1 MLFRSSYNID
11 AAALGSQVQV
21 IGETVIETGSTQFDL
36 NLKQLS
42 LKKIASLI
50 PDKSVKLKTGEVTS
64 NLTVN
69 FPGFAIP
76 NATQGKGN
84 LNLQQ
89 LKAIISPLKQPLK
102 ANLQLNLQGQ
112 TIKIEKGEAS
122 LGKVAAKL
130 QGTVGWREGYNL
142 QLALKPFRL
151 EDLSTI
157 LPLSLPV
164 KVAGE
169 VESQLNLTGFLA
181 QPQIKG
187 TFKNTKDLLIE
198 KTLFKEVSADFQ
210 TNLERAT
217 LTKLQIIPTAGGQ
230 LTGSGSIK
238 IGLEQALKHKK
249 DLNWEKMPF
258 SLKLDGQLPAGQ
270 LLTLYYQLPTEFA
283 LGNLATQVQISGTIS
298 KPKANLK
305 WQLSKAKLREAEGI
319 QGQGE
324 ILLSDNNFLLRN
336 TTITANQGTV
346 DLTGNGSLV
355 SKKWQANLWGSSL
368 KLTPFLASEI
378 GRAHV

>member
-1 MLFRSSYNID
+1 MLFRSLYVEQDKTGKWLNLELPKSKEKLPIDLDVNWRLKNTKIAVKPQGFDQPIAINAEVKGGYRKQEQQQVSYNID

-112 TIKIEKGEAS
+112 TIKIE
-122 LGKVAAKL
+122 
-130 QGTVGWREGYNL
+130 
-142 QLALKPFRL
+142 
-151 EDLSTI
+151 
-157 LPLSLPV
+157 
-164 KVAGE
+164 
-169 VESQLNLTGFLA
+169 
-181 QPQIKG
+181 
-187 TFKNTKDLLIE
+187 
-198 KTLFKEVSADFQ
+198 
-210 TNLERAT
+210 
-217 LTKLQIIPTAGGQ
+217 
-230 LTGSGSIK
+230 
-238 IGLEQALKHKK
+238 
-249 DLNWEKMPF
+249 
-258 SLKLDGQLPAGQ
+258 
-270 LLTLYYQLPTEFA
+270 
-283 LGNLATQVQISGTIS
+283 
-298 KPKANLK
+298 
-305 WQLSKAKLREAEGI
+305 
-319 QGQGE
+319 
-324 ILLSDNNFLLRN
+324 
-336 TTITANQGTV
+336 
-346 DLTGNGSLV
+346 
-355 SKKWQANLWGSSL
+355 
-368 KLTPFLASEI
+368 I